1 MAAVTFFTLEAL
13 TLAAAGRPFQ
23 WMITR
28 PSEQPPE
35 PCDVLVV
42 DDDFALSE
50 GISHFL
56 GRCGLTVRQAHD
68 AAAALGIA
76 AFAPPRVAILDY
88 QLPDATGVML
98 AARLHAAFPALHI
111 ILMSA
116 NSVAL
121 DRPAL
126 DEAGIK
132 VFVNK
137 PMPPGPLRHA
147 VLSLLQA

>member
-1 MAAVTFFTLEAL
+1 MNDRLPEQPLEA
-13 TLAAAGRPFQ
+13 
-23 WMITR
+23 
-28 PSEQPPE
+28 
-35 PCDVLVV
+35 CDVLVV

-50 GISHFL
+50 AITQFL
-56 GRCGLTVRQAHD
+56 TRGGLRVRKAHN
-68 AAAALGIA
+68 AAAALSFA

>member
-1 MAAVTFFTLEAL
+1 MT
-13 TLAAAGRPFQ
+13 
-23 WMITR
+23 TR

-56 GRCGLTVRQAHD
+56 SRCGLNVRQAHD
-68 AAAALGIA
+68 ASAALGIA

-98 AARLHAAFPALHI
+98 AAQLHAALPALHI

-116 NSVAL
+116 NSVAIG
-121 DRPAL
+121 RPAL